1 MLWHFLQLC
10 TAFFITLVWRY
21 HNLGVRMLQHG
32 KSDLDF
38 YEMNEKKEKETGFG
52 LHIFIML
59 YICEI

>member
-1 MLWHFLQLC
+1 
-10 TAFFITLVWRY
+10 
-21 HNLGVRMLQHG
+21 MLQHG